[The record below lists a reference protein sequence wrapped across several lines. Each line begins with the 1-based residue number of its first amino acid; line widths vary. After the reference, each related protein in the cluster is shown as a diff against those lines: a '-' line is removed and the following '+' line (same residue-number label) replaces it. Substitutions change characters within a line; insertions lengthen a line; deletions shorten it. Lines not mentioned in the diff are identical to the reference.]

1 MNFIVRRVPSEI
13 VEQFLRSKVEIAKK
27 SALESFDTNEGEDP
41 YMVGIEFEE
50 TLETVHQQGLDVE
63 KSTEQ
68 TTEKTDEKHFENKKK
83 SGIFK
88 HGKSNNKEFERD

>member
-13 VEQFLRSKVEIAKK
+13 VEQFLRSKAEIAKK
-27 SALESFDTNEGEDP
+27 SALESFDTNEDTDP

-50 TLETVHQQGLDVE
+50 TLETTQQQGLSQD
-63 KSTEQ
+63 KTTEQ